1 MKRRDLLKVAATGIA
16 AAPLALSSTTAQAGD
31 SVRLRMQT
39 LYGTETDDLYKE
51 FANDVKTVSNK
62 TVRIQR
68 FRGSELVPN
77 DQMLDAVSKGTL
89 DMCQGYAGYWAGQL
103 DVAKI
108 ESGIPGAWT
117 SYDEAIYLHQK
128 QGLTALLEEA
138 YAEKGVKYL
147 GAIFGGPY
155 DLLTTKPVKSLEDLK
170 KMKIRA
176 TATVA
181 GILEKF
187 GIPTVYLPSQELYI
201 ALSTGAID
209 GVIYGGSLEY
219 KALKLHESA
228 KYYTHLNMINPG
240 YADGMLINM
249 KKWDSMSADQQKAIE
264 LATEKHG
271 KNMHAWN
278 VNGCLDVN
286 GEGIFEFAS
295 LPEADSKALTAAAM
309 DVWKEEGAKSPRN
322 AKAIEAIT
330 ATAKATGRV

>member
-1 MKRRDLLKVAATGIA
+1 VKRRDLIKAIATGVA
-16 AAPLALSSTTAQAGD
+16 VAPLALTSTAAIAGP

-51 FANDVKTVSNK
+51 FAKDVKTCSNK
-62 TVRIQR
+62 TVRIMR

-77 DQMLDAVSKGTL
+77 DQMLEAVSKGTL

-103 DVAKI
+103 DIAKI

-117 SYDEAIYLHQK
+117 SYDEAMYLHQSK
-128 QGLTALLEEA
+128 GLGDLIREA
-138 YAEKGVKYL
+138 YEEKGVHYL
-147 GAIFGGPY
+147 GPVFGGPY
-155 DLLTTKPVKSLEDLK
+155 DLLTTKPVKSLADLK

-187 GIPTVYLPSQELYI
+187 DIPTVYLPSQELYI

-219 KALKLHESA
+219 KALKLHEAA
-228 KYYTHLNMINPG
+228 KHYTYLNMINPG
-240 YADGMLINM
+240 YADGMLINK
-249 KKWDSMSADQQKAIE
+249 KKWDSLSEDQQKVLE
-264 LATEKHG
+264 LATAKHAT
-271 KNMHAWN
+271 NMHAWN

-295 LPEADSKALTAAAM
+295 LPEADSNALTAAAM
-309 DVWKEEGAKSPRN
+309 DIWKDEAKKSPRN
-322 AKAIEAIT
+322 AKAVEALT
-330 ATAKATGRV
+330 AAAKATGRI